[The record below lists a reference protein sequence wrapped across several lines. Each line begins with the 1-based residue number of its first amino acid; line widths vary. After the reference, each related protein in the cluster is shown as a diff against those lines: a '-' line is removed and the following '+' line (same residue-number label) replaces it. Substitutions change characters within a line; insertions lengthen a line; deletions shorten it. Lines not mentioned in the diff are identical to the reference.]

1 MIKIKIENL
10 NRNYHIKIC
19 MLREGI
25 HFDNLMK
32 YYNDNN
38 LSVINYKKRVEHD
51 GYDMYGPQSN
61 LYYLVIFYKKKDD
74 YNFYIDFWCREYWF
88 CSQDDDDEPYEKIKN
103 YKNLYRN
110 VFMDRYNSYSF
121 KNK

>member
-1 MIKIKIENL
+1 
-10 NRNYHIKIC
+10 